1 MTDYI
6 AAINFPER
14 SKTYEAFSKIKADSE
29 RLGVV
34 SAALVEIDEN
44 GRVTVPEGEDARAGL
59 GMGAGSLI
67 GVLVGALGGPIGM
80 LLGLGVGA
88 MTGAAVDAG
97 RAEAGGLAVATLAG
111 TLAPGTNGILVQTS
125 EPGST
130 APLDAVVASRAVRSC
145 AARSTR
151 FWASSRP
158 VRPPRRRPPGPPARR
173 CVSASVRSA
182 RRTWTS
188 ASRPFGPS
196 SVAPDVRTAVRDRI
210 SVPDGV
216 ECPRPE

>member
-14 SKTYEAFSKIKADSE
+14 SKTYEAFSRIKADSE

-34 SAALVEIDEN
+34 SAALVEVD
-44 GRVTVPEGEDARAGL
+44 GSGQVTVPEGEDARAGL

-130 APLDAVVASRAVRSC
+130 APLDAVVAEQGGAIVRRPLDEVLGELEARQAAEEE
-145 AARSTR
+145 AAR
-151 FWASSRP
+151 A
-158 VRPPRRRPPGPPARR
+158 ARKALR
-173 CVSASVRSA
+173 ERKRQERKENLDQRIEALRA
-182 RRTWTS
+182 K
-188 ASRPFGPS
+188 FGR
-196 SVAPDVRTAVRDRI
+196 A
-210 SVPDGV
+210 
-216 ECPRPE
+216 